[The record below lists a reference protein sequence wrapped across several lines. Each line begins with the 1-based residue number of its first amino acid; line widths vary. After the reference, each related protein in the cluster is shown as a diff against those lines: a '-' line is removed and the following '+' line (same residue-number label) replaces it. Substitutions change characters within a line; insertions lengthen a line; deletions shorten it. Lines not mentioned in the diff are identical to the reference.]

1 MWKRGTR
8 HTRET
13 HRFPSPRWIGTL
25 RSLRTP
31 APKGPAVRFTQ
42 VTATHLVKKR
52 RARRR
57 VAQAQCMSPTGAI
70 RTSSVV
76 SCRQGNGSAAVFAG
90 DSGCFCGELCLRD
103 KQKNPP
109 KRIVRG
115 WAVPTVYAGT
125 ASLVGSASVFDVHL
139 VPRSRATMRWP
150 ISRSKKLNIFCAH
163 K

>member
-103 KQKNPP
+103 KQKKPAEADCAGVGGADRLCRYGFLGGIGFRFRRPP
-109 KRIVRG
+109 
-115 WAVPTVYAGT
+115 GT
-125 ASLVGSASVFDVHL
+125 PLTGHDAL
-139 VPRSRATMRWP
+139 
-150 ISRSKKLNIFCAH
+150 AH
-163 K
+163 QPLEKIEYFLCS